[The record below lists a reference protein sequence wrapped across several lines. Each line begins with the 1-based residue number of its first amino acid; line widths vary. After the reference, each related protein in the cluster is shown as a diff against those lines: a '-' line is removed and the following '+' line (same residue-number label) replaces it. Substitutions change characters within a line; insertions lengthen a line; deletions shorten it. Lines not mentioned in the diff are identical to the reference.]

1 MHLHKDAGLR
11 LLLHI
16 VLPTTPR
23 EIKGT
28 DTAISHP
35 ACSERG
41 GLGYIAWGSGPLR

>member
-1 MHLHKDAGLR
+1 VHLHKDSVLS

-28 DTAISHP
+28 ATAISHP
-35 ACSERG
+35 ACSERR